1 MFSLAGEGESFETQ
15 DRDIVL
21 MAVQKKGDALE
32 FAPKG
37 AEFKVLVCR
46 VLGFRVWG
54 VGFGGG
60 FEGPKP

>member
-32 FAPKG
+32 FAPK
-37 AEFKVLVCR
+37 ERSLRF
-46 VLGFRVWG
+46 
-54 VGFGGG
+54 
-60 FEGPKP
+60 